1 MNILI
6 FIVFLWV
13 CFTALSTIIFYLLA
27 KDMVKQT
34 KQLAELITIA
44 FWLFITIALALVA
57 CAWK

>member
-1 MNILI
+1 MNIIL

-57 CAWK
+57 CAW

>member
-13 CFTALSTIIFYLLA
+13 CFTALTTIIFYLLA

-57 CAWK
+57 CAW

>member
-6 FIVFLWV
+6 FIAFLWV
-13 CFTALSTIIFYLLA
+13 CFTALTTIIFYLLA

-44 FWLFITIALALVA
+44 FWLFITIALALIA
-57 CAWK
+57 CAW

>member
-6 FIVFLWV
+6 FIAFLWV

-27 KDMVKQT
+27 KDMVRQT

-44 FWLFITIALALVA
+44 FWLFVTIALALVA
-57 CAWK
+57 CAW

>member
-6 FIVFLWV
+6 FIAFLWV
-13 CFTALSTIIFYLLA
+13 CFTTLTTIIFYLLA
-27 KDMVKQT
+27 KDMIKQT

-57 CAWK
+57 CAW